1 MLVPLV
7 VADTTRGSGHF
18 NFAQGVVGV
27 AVGIGASIGTTIAG
41 YVADM
46 FANTA
51 VFVLLASIG
60 ASGLILVLALMPE
73 TRELLKNGRK

>member
-1 MLVPLV
+1 VLVPLV

-46 FANTA
+46 FGNTA

>member
-1 MLVPLV
+1 VLVPLV

-60 ASGLILVLALMPE
+60 ASGLILVLDLMPE

>member
-1 MLVPLV
+1 VLVPLV